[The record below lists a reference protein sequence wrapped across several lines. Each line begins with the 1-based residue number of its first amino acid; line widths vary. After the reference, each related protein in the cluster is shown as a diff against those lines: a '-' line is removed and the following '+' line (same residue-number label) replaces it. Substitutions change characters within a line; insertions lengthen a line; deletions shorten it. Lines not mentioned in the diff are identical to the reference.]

1 MLNFYK
7 SKLAPVLVNFVKAAP
22 ILVTASMGFRFL
34 FIAMQ
39 VASIWFI
46 FGWVGGHVNSYIVS
60 FVGVSV
66 ESYIYPC
73 IGAIGF
79 ICSTVFSLFS
89 KMCALKATF
98 KFEGVVVEK
107 SIADK
112 SPMTKGDLKNIVK
125 LMISVLD
132 VVVPLGLI
140 IAVSILWAFI
150 TPYSLMIFV
159 FIACSG
165 IWLLRKGV
173 IFSAKRYKP
182 VSTRNKLDSY
192 VGSEEHLGFYKVL
205 LLPNYIA
212 LVIISII
219 SVSIVLS
226 LIATKLYFSSHG
238 SHVGYM
244 AILTGVAFLQ
254 IKSFAS
260 IILRAG
266 AYNKSLAAVH
276 GVLVSKTDAV

>member
-1 MLNFYK
+1 MLSLYK

-22 ILVTASMGFRFL
+22 MLVTASMGFRFL

-46 FGWVGGHVNSYIVS
+46 FGWVGGHVNSYVLSIV
-60 FVGVSV
+60 GMPV

-73 IGAIGF
+73 IGAVGF
-79 ICSTVFSLFS
+79 MCSTVFSLLS

-98 KFEGVVVEK
+98 KFERVVVEK
-107 SIADK
+107 STVDK
-112 SPMTKGDLKNIVK
+112 KPMTKGDLKNIVK

-140 IAVSILWAFI
+140 IAVSMLWAFI
-150 TPYSLMIFV
+150 TPYSLIV
-159 FIACSG
+159 FLFIVCSG

-182 VSTRNKLDSY
+182 VSTRNKLDNY

-212 LVIISII
+212 LAIISII
-219 SVSIVLS
+219 SISIVLS

-238 SHVGYM
+238 SQVGYM

-266 AYNKSLAAVH
+266 AYNKSLAAVYS
-276 GVLVSKTDAV
+276 VLLSKPDTK